1 LNSIIS
7 EMDSAVADIEA
18 EINELER
25 EGAALVE
32 SVKQT
37 VGAMSDLRY
46 GRFANSQLHDGVLEG
61 LKDFQE
67 ACDSKS

>member
-1 LNSIIS
+1 VSIIP
-7 EMDSAVADIEA
+7 EMDSALADVEA
-18 EINELER
+18 EIEQPQQEEAEL
-25 EGAALVE
+25 LE
-32 SVKQT
+32 SLKQT

-46 GRFANSQLHDGVLEG
+46 GRFGNGQLRDGIIEG